1 MNSRSPLIEG
11 ESREDMKQADKKSQD
26 KLSKF
31 ISLVLRH
38 HPDAAGIA
46 LDEHGWAEV
55 DDLLAGLKRTGRPID
70 RALLE
75 KIVAEDEKGRYRFDE
90 SGSRIRA
97 NQGHSIPVN
106 LELEPIEP
114 PEFLYHG
121 TASRFLGSILQE
133 GLKPMGRQYVH
144 LSQDLETA
152 KKVGARHGIPVL
164 LKVESGRMYR
174 EGQCFYQSENGVWL
188 TEKVDCRYL
197 ERLPEEKGKDV

>member
-1 MNSRSPLIEG
+1 
-11 ESREDMKQADKKSQD
+11 MKQADKKSQD